1 MADAFSSFF
10 YHICLHRDV
19 TAIVKDFLF
28 NVCQLNDFIRHV
40 PILVFLTLY
49 LFLEAR
55 TVKYRSEK
63 KFDIMSNEVTL
74 HRC

>member
-1 MADAFSSFF
+1 MADLRWRMLSVRSFI
-10 YHICLHRDV
+10 ICLHRDV

-28 NVCQLNDFIRHV
+28 NVCQLNDLIRHV

-55 TVKYRSEK
+55 TVKYRFRKE
-63 KFDIMSNEVTL
+63 I
-74 HRC
+74 